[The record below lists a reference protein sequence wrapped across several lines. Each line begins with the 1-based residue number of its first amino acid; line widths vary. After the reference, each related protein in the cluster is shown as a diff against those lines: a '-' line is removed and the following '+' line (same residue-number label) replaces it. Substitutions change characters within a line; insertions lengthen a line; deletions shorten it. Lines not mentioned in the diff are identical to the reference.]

1 MIPHIVTLVV
11 CPIIIFGTTW
21 DCYLATE
28 KQEQHDHVIM
38 LRVYT
43 DHVVWALKWNAAA
56 SVKMCACVCVKCFC
70 VHPWMFLCVH
80 ACFQAWRLCVCA
92 CVDACMHMCVWVF
105 VHAWCMCLACVHV
118 CVCLCVYVCVNM
130 CMHVPSCSQICAC
143 SSQDCCVPGCD
154 TWQPF
159 RDDATSDNARSIRE
173 AAMDSARTE
182 PWSQKQSNIKVKC
195 STWSEQWL
203 IFFLNDTI
211 YLKCR
216 TTHL

>member
-1 MIPHIVTLVV
+1 
-11 CPIIIFGTTW
+11 
-21 DCYLATE
+21 
-28 KQEQHDHVIM
+28 M
-38 LRVYT
+38 LFE
-43 DHVVWALKWNAAA
+43 HWNEMQLLQLRC
-56 SVKMCACVCVKCFC
+56 VRVCVWNVSVCIHECFC
-70 VHPWMFLCVH
+70 VCMH
-80 ACFQAWRLCVCA
+80 AFKHEDCVCA

>member
-1 MIPHIVTLVV
+1 
-11 CPIIIFGTTW
+11 
-21 DCYLATE
+21 
-28 KQEQHDHVIM
+28 M
-38 LRVYT
+38 LFE
-43 DHVVWALKWNAAA
+43 HWNEMQLLQLRC
-56 SVKMCACVCVKCFC
+56 VRVCVKCFC

-182 PWSQKQSNIKVKC
+182 PWSQEQSNIKVKC

-203 IFFLNDTI
+203 IFFLKWYNLSEVQNHPS
-211 YLKCR
+211 LKWPSCLPCNVQHNSR
-216 TTHL
+216 SLVCLILLVTKWLFSAEPNITLSFCF